1 MLKKVHRVIKFDRL
15 KSYIKAWLKSYI
27 DMNTELRKNAKN
39 DFGKDF
45 FKMMNNV
52 VFGKA
57 MKNVRNHRE
66 INLVTTDTKRNYL
79 VLKPNYYTTKNF
91 QKIY

>member
-1 MLKKVHRVIKFDRL
+1 
-15 KSYIKAWLKSYI
+15 
-27 DMNTELRKNAKN
+27 
-39 DFGKDF
+39 
-45 FKMMNNV
+45 MMNNV

-79 VLKPNYYTTKNF
+79 VLEPNYYTTKNF